1 MRPINAH
8 TSVRRRATR
17 PLACGVA
24 VLALLGA
31 NVLVAGSALAD
42 PVRVE
47 AVQMPSFADVVA
59 AVRPAIVSVQVEQKL
74 GHGGRRGFRFD
85 RRLFEDEGSARSDE
99 EPEFGKGGRGDD
111 ESASGDDRR
120 FHRFGFDRGRG
131 AEMGMPHPSGRRM
144 ARPGGPFGMNS
155 GSGFF
160 VSEDGYVVTDHHVI
174 ESGAKFTVVL
184 EDGTELDATLVG
196 ADARSN
202 LAVLKVN
209 DPRKFTYVKFAE
221 KPVRVGDWAVTVA
234 NPYGLGVTVSAGIVA
249 SSGGFPGPG
258 GDDDLLQIDSG
269 SGGLGGPVF
278 DATGEV
284 VGIDN
289 TRLPPFAG
297 HGGAAFAI
305 PAAAASAVVKDL
317 IANGQVVR
325 GWLGVQI
332 QPVTPDLAES
342 VGLSEAQ
349 GAMVTSPL
357 PESPAAKAGIKAG
370 DVITAVNGET
380 VRNPRDLARR
390 IAGLEPESKVAV
402 TVWRDNAASN
412 IEVMLGKLE
421 SRDGDRPGQQD
432 GRSQED
438 RPLLGL
444 ELETDPSG
452 EGVRVV
458 DVLPGGPAG
467 MKGIRPGDVIVSV
480 GGAPVD
486 SPDAVVEAMDKAGEG
501 GRNSALFQ
509 LRRGESL
516 RFLALPLPSD

>member
-1 MRPINAH
+1 MRANDAGAK
-8 TSVRRRATR
+8 VRHRALR
-17 PLACGVA
+17 PLACSVA

-31 NVLVAGSALAD
+31 NTLVAGGALAE

-74 GHGGRRGFRFD
+74 GHGARRGFRFD
-85 RRLFEDEGSARSDE
+85 RRLFEDESSARSDD
-99 EPEFGKGGRGDD
+99 EPDFGKGADR
-111 ESASGDDRR
+111 EDRR
-120 FHRFGFDRGRG
+120 FHRFGRG
-131 AEMGMPHPSGRRM
+131 AGMGMPHPPGGRVARSGRV
-144 ARPGGPFGMNS
+144 PFGMNS

-160 VSEDGYVVTDHHVI
+160 VSEDGYVVTDHHVV
-174 ESGAKFTVVL
+174 ENGVKFTVVL
-184 EDGTELDATLVG
+184 EDGTELEAALVG

-209 DPRKFTYVKFAE
+209 DPRKFTYVKFAD

-249 SSGGFPGPG
+249 SSGALPGPA

-278 DATGEV
+278 DATGQV

-305 PAAAASAVVKDL
+305 PAAAASAVVNDL

-342 VGLSEAQ
+342 VGLSDVQ
-349 GAMVTSPL
+349 GAIVTNPQ
-357 PESPAAKAGIKAG
+357 EGSPAAKAGIKAG
-370 DVITAVNGET
+370 DVITAVDGEK

-390 IAGLEPESKVAV
+390 IGSLEPESKVTV
-402 TVWRDNAASN
+402 TVWRDNAPSD

-421 SRDGDRPGQQD
+421 SREGDRPGPQSGVSQD
-432 GRSQED
+432 D

-444 ELETDPSG
+444 ELEADPSG

-458 DVLPGGPAG
+458 DVLPDGPAA
-467 MKGIRPGDVIVSV
+467 MKGIRPGEVIVSV
-480 GGAPVD
+480 GGVPVD
-486 SPDAVVEAMDKAGEG
+486 SADAVIEAMEKAADG

-509 LRRGESL
+509 LRRGDNL
-516 RFLALPLPSD
+516 RFLAMPLSRD